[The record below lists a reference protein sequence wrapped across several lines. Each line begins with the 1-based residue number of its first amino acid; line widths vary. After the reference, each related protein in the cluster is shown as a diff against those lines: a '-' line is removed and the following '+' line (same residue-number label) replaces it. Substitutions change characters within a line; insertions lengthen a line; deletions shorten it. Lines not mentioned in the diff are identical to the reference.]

1 MLGGPGGS
9 PPWEGEA
16 PAEPKSIARVQLPL
30 LADNRRPGIPARQ
43 PCAPTKPQRTL
54 ARCSAIPWVD
64 NHQANDASA
73 SSPSWCSVVVAWASA
88 LVVTH
93 KMGCLRC
100 ISAVATREILDF
112 RLAKRKRPYPPV
124 VVNKCCGCKFKD
136 EFGNSHPRIQEDLQD
151 LIAGHGG

>member
-1 MLGGPGGS
+1 MFS
-9 PPWEGEA
+9 FQF
-16 PAEPKSIARVQLPL
+16 SVFSVQFSVF
-30 LADNRRPGIPARQ
+30 ADNRSPGIPAR
-43 PCAPTKPQRTL
+43 PPLTHTKPQRGAPMPVAQPFRGLITVEQ
-54 ARCSAIPWVD
+54 RG
-64 NHQANDASA
+64 ASA
-73 SSPSWCSVVVAWASA
+73 SSPSCCSVVVAWASA

>member
-1 MLGGPGGS
+1 MESRRGVRAFAVRAAGARRRTPDRDGTQPVAGRAILSPSSPNRSLAFSPS
-9 PPWEGEA
+9 PP
-16 PAEPKSIARVQLPL
+16 PI
-30 LADNRRPGIPARQ
+30 
-43 PCAPTKPQRTL
+43 RTMGF
-54 ARCSAIPWVD
+54 
-64 NHQANDASA
+64 
-73 SSPSWCSVVVAWASA
+73 SPSLPQPVPWASA

>member
-1 MLGGPGGS
+1 MTVPSIPGRM
-9 PPWEGEA
+9 A
-16 PAEPKSIARVQLPL
+16 KSRDEIASESVRSGK
-30 LADNRRPGIPARQ
+30 RGRKG
-43 PCAPTKPQRTL
+43 TRT
-54 ARCSAIPWVD
+54 
-64 NHQANDASA
+64 
-73 SSPSWCSVVVAWASA
+73 VAWASA

>member
-1 MLGGPGGS
+1 VSFL
-9 PPWEGEA
+9 
-16 PAEPKSIARVQLPL
+16 RV
-30 LADNRRPGIPARQ
+30 
-43 PCAPTKPQRTL
+43 
-54 ARCSAIPWVD
+54 
-64 NHQANDASA
+64 SA
-73 SSPSWCSVVVAWASA
+73 SLRDLAFVIALWSSCFTEPRVVGLALPVRCSVVVAWASA